1 LQIEHA
7 DLSLLGNRDE
17 NQDRVAIAIGD
28 GAAFLAVVDGMGG
41 HADGARA
48 AESAIRAMVGEF
60 WETSRPLFDPEG
72 FLHLTIGRAHE
83 AVVDLGRGL
92 PPEIRPRAT
101 CAACLIQGSNAYWAH
116 VGDSRIYLLRAGRV
130 LARTRD
136 HSHVELLLRAGRITE
151 RQAQDHPM
159 RNYVECCIGGDPVL
173 PEMTLSGRNPLQ
185 TGDVLLL
192 CSDGLWSGLTDEQIA
207 ALSLPAERGL
217 RDALAD
223 LGQRALAGTAPFADN
238 TTAAAVRWLGP

>member
-1 LQIEHA
+1 MQIEHA
-7 DLSLLGNRDE
+7 DLSLLGNREE

-48 AESAIRAMVGEF
+48 AEVAIRAMVGEF

-72 FLHLTIGRAHE
+72 FLHLTLGRAHE
-83 AVVDLGRGL
+83 AVVELGRGL

-101 CAACLIQGSNAYWAH
+101 CAACIVQGSSAYWAH
-116 VGDSRIYLLRAGRV
+116 VGDSRIYLLRGGAV
-130 LARTRD
+130 AVRTRD

-151 RQAQDHPM
+151 RQAHGHPM

-173 PEMTLSGRNPLQ
+173 PEMALSGRNPLQ

-192 CSDGLWSGLTDEQIA
+192 CSDGLWSGLADEQIA
-207 ALSLPAERGL
+207 TLSLASERGL
-217 RDALAD
+217 RSALVG
-223 LGQRALAGTAPFADN
+223 LGERALAGSAPFADN